1 MNSKTKNVLLTC
13 LAFVIYLAFMIG
25 MGFIW
30 NLFGKDNLVITLIY
44 WLSKG
49 IICFMVVI
57 FALVMVLGKADKGM
71 NAMQL
76 FFTISLSFLPLVL
89 RAICLIP
96 YAGSYV
102 AGILAFIL
110 ISLYAITMVALGAY
124 GKGEGTKKI

>member
-1 MNSKTKNVLLTC
+1 MNSKTKNVLLTS
-13 LAFVIYLAFMIG
+13 LALVIYLAFMIG

-30 NLFGKDNLVITLIY
+30 NLFWKVNLATTLIY
-44 WLSKG
+44 WISKG

-96 YAGSYV
+96 YAGVYI
-102 AGILAFIL
+102 AGILAFLL
-110 ISLYAITMVALGAY
+110 ISVYAITMVSLAAY

>member
-1 MNSKTKNVLLTC
+1 MNSKTKNVLLTS
-13 LAFVIYLAFMIG
+13 LALVIYLAFMIG

-30 NLFGKDNLVITLIY
+30 NLFWKVDLATTLIY
-44 WLSKG
+44 WISKG
-49 IICFMVVI
+49 VICLMVVI
-57 FALVMVLGKADKGM
+57 FALVMLLGKADKGM

-96 YAGSYV
+96 YAGVYV

-110 ISLYAITMVALGAY
+110 ISLYAITMVSLGAY